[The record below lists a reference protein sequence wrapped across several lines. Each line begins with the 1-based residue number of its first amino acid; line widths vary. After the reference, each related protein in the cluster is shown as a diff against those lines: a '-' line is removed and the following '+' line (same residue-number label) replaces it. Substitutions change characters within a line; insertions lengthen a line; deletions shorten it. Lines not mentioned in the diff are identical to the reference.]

1 MSQQASP
8 LNKNIPGLKPSTH
21 QLIATR
27 SPTPA
32 IIHPHQQTI
41 TQEAGKADTPVNVSK
56 PRQPNMTIESKQR
69 TTPRGPR
76 THQVTI
82 SVPPQAQMSQP
93 VAHVLQQPSTSSSET
108 APVQIPLSQ
117 SEIEKAKK
125 CKNFLMTVIKLA
137 SNAIHAPETVQNVKH
152 LVQNL
157 LDGRT
162 EPEEFTQKLQKELH
176 SSPQPYLVPFLKKSL
191 PLLRQTLPY
200 IEERIFLNQDALKER
215 VNRSCQTHGLQ
226 NASTEVIDL
235 ISFAAQTELKSQ
247 FRGIR
252 ESFTLLQTQHF
263 LLMLDKNIHRLSSV
277 PNPNEEQKQQLQQYL
292 QIKNKVVQGSRNL
305 EMLHKN
311 IHRLSSMP
319 NPNEEQKQQLQQ
331 YLQIENKVVQGS
343 RNLQMLHEN
352 IHRLSSMANCNEVQK
367 NQLQQYMQDKNKV
380 IHRLHALIMHS
391 NTQLA
396 AAQSVTS
403 NASITPAT
411 QQSVAV
417 SRPSGG
423 MILQPTNKT
432 STLIKQ
438 TSGSNSNQ
446 LVTTHIQLSPTQ
458 PSISRMS
465 QQASPLNK
473 NIPGLKTYTQPVQS
487 YTAPYPG
494 QPDNYQYRHPGPRPR
509 YPHPR
514 GPRPP
519 SPHRDIGPPPNSQ
532 MPYPPPPGMRGP
544 APPRPRG
551 PHPASLRGA
560 PLRGAPSGMR
570 GPAPREPYPSGPF
583 PPSQIVPPQGG
594 LPPPG
599 PYGPGPAARP
609 SAPAPP
615 LPTHLPTQPDGS
627 PPTDQEFY
635 RLYKDIQVP
644 SVQALCV
651 TPPPPAAATPAA
663 ATPAAAAT
671 PPAAAATPPAAT
683 PAAAAAA
690 ATPAATPPA
699 AATAAATPAAATP
712 AAAAP
717 QGRRGSWSP
726 PQSRRNRTRSRERS
740 PFRPRPYMPR
750 RERSRSPGYRYPS
763 YGRSPPRFREPLPPH
778 HHLPHYK
785 PRYEQLL
792 PPSPLPP
799 PYDPHYDSGLPPP
812 DLRYERP
819 NYYNRNY
826 PPAPTSPLEPPPTYD
841 TYDRSP
847 YDDRYD
853 TPNDREPRYDYPQP
867 PLTPPLPYTQQDWE
881 GRSPPPHLPD
891 DRNYGGSLL
900 SISHGH
906 RQSHSPSK
914 RYGHRSSKNR
924 HRNR

>member
-1 MSQQASP
+1 MSWQKHIANITNKAARHAALESKIKFTEDTGASIFWPDYRMSAVSSARKRGDTSYDLLCRGLAKSYSYNLVDLTNIVNDYQHLSCRGISRKIRNTLIKQVDNIFETIAVKQTNKEIHAYTIGKSHARKRLNVIFDENDPETWALDDGINGRWKEYAKNGYSGLIALVAITEKVNPVKKGNFANVEQYAIRLEQQLIHHYAVQDTRCENKSCHPGNLCDSKNPPYAGIVYVAYKLRDKVNSQEADVEDNDDASQSNLGDDEDLDVMSCSDQYSEEDSP
-8 LNKNIPGLKPSTH
+8 FMIPSIPIKKRAEGSKSISAKIHSRQLTPYHTVEYASERLGHLNHLDNETIDHTQRNKDTVGTSEDHVMDGLHVDSMVKKRVSIAVSDDQIGSPMYVHELEDESLPKQSILQVTENSSNEEASVNVHIPVKQKYSQELNDSENKKPTKQCFHYGPSTSSASQNPDGRTTRDNNQRKKNNPSAH
-21 QLIATR
+21 QLIAPR
-27 SPTPA
+27 GPTPA
-32 IIHPHQQTI
+32 IIQPHQQTI

-76 THQVTI
+76 THRVTI

-152 LVQNL
+152 LLQNL

-235 ISFAAQTELKSQ
+235 ISFAAQTELKTQ

-263 LLMLDKNIHRLSSV
+263 LLMMDKNIHWLSSM

-292 QIKNKVVQGSRNL
+292 QVKNKVVQGSRNL

-367 NQLQQYMQDKNKV
+367 NQLQQYMQVKNKV

-417 SRPSGG
+417 SGPSGG

-432 STLIKQ
+432 STL
-438 TSGSNSNQ
+438 T
-446 LVTTHIQLSPTQ
+446 
-458 PSISRMS
+458 R
-465 QQASPLNK
+465 
-473 NIPGLKTYTQPVQS
+473 
-487 YTAPYPG
+487 
-494 QPDNYQYRHPGPRPR
+494 
-509 YPHPR
+509 
-514 GPRPP
+514 
-519 SPHRDIGPPPNSQ
+519 
-532 MPYPPPPGMRGP
+532 
-544 APPRPRG
+544 
-551 PHPASLRGA
+551 
-560 PLRGAPSGMR
+560 
-570 GPAPREPYPSGPF
+570 
-583 PPSQIVPPQGG
+583 
-594 LPPPG
+594 
-599 PYGPGPAARP
+599 
-609 SAPAPP
+609 
-615 LPTHLPTQPDGS
+615 
-627 PPTDQEFY
+627 
-635 RLYKDIQVP
+635 RLYI
-644 SVQALCV
+644 
-651 TPPPPAAATPAA
+651 
-663 ATPAAAAT
+663 
-671 PPAAAATPPAAT
+671 
-683 PAAAAAA
+683 
-690 ATPAATPPA
+690 
-699 AATAAATPAAATP
+699 
-712 AAAAP
+712 
-717 QGRRGSWSP
+717 SWTFLS
-726 PQSRRNRTRSRERS
+726 SR
-740 PFRPRPYMPR
+740 
-750 RERSRSPGYRYPS
+750 
-763 YGRSPPRFREPLPPH
+763 
-778 HHLPHYK
+778 
-785 PRYEQLL
+785 
-792 PPSPLPP
+792 
-799 PYDPHYDSGLPPP
+799 
-812 DLRYERP
+812 
-819 NYYNRNY
+819 
-826 PPAPTSPLEPPPTYD
+826 
-841 TYDRSP
+841 
-847 YDDRYD
+847 
-853 TPNDREPRYDYPQP
+853 
-867 PLTPPLPYTQQDWE
+867 
-881 GRSPPPHLPD
+881 
-891 DRNYGGSLL
+891 
-900 SISHGH
+900 
-906 RQSHSPSK
+906 
-914 RYGHRSSKNR
+914 
-924 HRNR
+924 